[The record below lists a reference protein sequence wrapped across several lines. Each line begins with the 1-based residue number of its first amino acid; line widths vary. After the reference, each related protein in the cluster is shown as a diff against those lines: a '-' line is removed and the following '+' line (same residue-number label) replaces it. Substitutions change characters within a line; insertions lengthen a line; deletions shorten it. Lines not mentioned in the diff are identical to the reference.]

1 MKVPSASVAALLAYT
16 ANASYTNSTP
26 VYKDPNAN
34 VDDRVADLLSRMTIQ
49 DKTAQLIQGDI
60 SNWRNMTDG
69 TFNATGLAWNMAT
82 RAGQFYVGYPVAQ
95 QLIAD
100 GVRQAQDYLM
110 HNTTLGIPALV
121 QSEGIHGFLI
131 GNATIFNSP
140 IAQACSWNPA
150 LIKKMGAAIAQE
162 SLALGVNQIFGPL
175 GDLAR
180 ELRYGRVE
188 ETFGEDGYLAGEMG
202 YAYVKGTLTKL
213 LIRECNSNRTRST
226 SWKCQLDSEALCC
239 LWNP

>member
-1 MKVPSASVAALLAYT
+1 MKVSSASLAALLAYT
-16 ANASYTNSTP
+16 ANATPYTHSTP
-26 VYKDPNAN
+26 LYKDPSAS
-34 VDDRVADLLSRMTIQ
+34 VDDRVADLLSRMTIE
-49 DKTAQLIQGDI
+49 DKTSQLTQGDI

-69 TFNATGLAWNMAT
+69 SFNASGLVWNMAT

-95 QLIAD
+95 QLISD

-131 GNATIFNSP
+131 ENATIFNSP
-140 IAQACSWNPA
+140 IGQACSWNPA
-150 LIKKMGAAIAQE
+150 LIRKMGAAIAQE

-188 ETFGEDGYLAGEMG
+188 ETFGEDGFLAGEMG
-202 YAYVKGTLTKL
+202 YAYVKGTLVKVS
-213 LIRECNSNRTRST
+213 IDECNSN
-226 SWKCQLDSEALCC
+226 
-239 LWNP
+239 